1 MTEPARLTAPVERE
15 PVDPLGPL
23 ATAGAFAL
31 VVVLTVLLAL
41 WGAFLVPLRIGGT
54 LVPVSWFIALVGNA
68 LLGRAGGRLL
78 GWFGTAV
85 PLLVWLAIAF
95 TLASRRTEGDLVVSG
110 GPVGLGFL
118 LAGAL
123 GGAASYVLFLS
134 RPAP

>member
-1 MTEPARLTAPVERE
+1 MTEPAPLSAPVGRE
-15 PVDPLGPL
+15 PVDPLGPF
-23 ATAGAFAL
+23 ATVGAFAL
-31 VVVLTVLLAL
+31 VLVLTVLLSL

-54 LVPVSWFIALVGNA
+54 LVPVCWVIALVGNV

-78 GWFGTAV
+78 GRFGTVV

-95 TLASRRTEGDLVVSG
+95 TLGSRRTEGDLVVSG
-110 GPVGLGFL
+110 SPVGLGFL

-134 RPAP
+134 RPTP